1 MPFINL
7 LKEYVIACKPDRR
20 SKQKRRRHSYTLLY
34 LINISIYIILANIR
48 IEPIALYCICNTIT
62 PKAKDKLQ
70 KYSKTIEYCN
80 LKNMQMLCTAFFCAS
95 SVIILP
101 EAKSPQN
108 ALKCEIEHI
117 FLSRTK
123 IHIIKTKGTLLLYII

>member
-1 MPFINL
+1 MPTVHAVYKPTKIICWWVQAGQTQL
-7 LKEYVIACKPDRR
+7 LL
-20 SKQKRRRHSYTLLY
+20 HLN
-34 LINISIYIILANIR
+34 NISIYIILSNIR
-48 IEPIALYCICNTIT
+48 IELSVFCCICNIIT
-62 PKAKDKLQ
+62 PKVKGKLQ

-108 ALKCEIEHI
+108 ALKCEIGHI
-117 FLSRTK
+117 RASCAKVYCIRTK
-123 IHIIKTKGTLLLYII
+123 CALLLYII